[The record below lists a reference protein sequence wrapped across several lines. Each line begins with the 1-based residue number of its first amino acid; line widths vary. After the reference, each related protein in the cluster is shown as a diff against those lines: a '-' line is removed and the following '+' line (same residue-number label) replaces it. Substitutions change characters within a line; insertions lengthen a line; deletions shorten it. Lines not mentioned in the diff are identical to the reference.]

1 MTHYATYLNGDVDS
15 LVINGF
21 IDQYIFEA
29 NINLIEINQCNQKE
43 FQFSNTDPQSVN
55 WEWMLDSTIIS
66 TQSSDVIT
74 LALDDSVKPLRLK
87 ITDQYGCVAET
98 QRNLFLYQ
106 PLALIEQDTFV
117 CRGNSVN
124 IECSVIGD
132 PIHTWDLG
140 DGTIVNNDTAFTH
153 TYNQNGLFE
162 ITLNLNDNGCVR
174 QIALDTVEV
183 YQPNATFSPLNSA
196 PICHMDSLLFRA
208 IDNSY
213 SNYSW
218 TGATLLNS
226 GDSVWLQFDNPGE
239 RQISFP
245 LQIED
250 VLIR

>member
-1 MTHYATYLNGDVDS
+1 MQRDWR
-15 LVINGF
+15 
-21 IDQYIFEA
+21 
-29 NINLIEINQCNQKE
+29 
-43 FQFSNTDPQSVN
+43 SNTY
-55 WEWMLDSTIIS
+55 M
-66 TQSSDVIT
+66 
-74 LALDDSVKPLRLK
+74 
-87 ITDQYGCVAET
+87 
-98 QRNLFLYQ
+98 
-106 PLALIEQDTFV
+106 
-117 CRGNSVN
+117 
-124 IECSVIGD
+124 
-132 PIHTWDLG
+132 DLG

-196 PICHMDSLLFRA
+196 PFATWIAYFFRA

-218 TGATLLNS
+218 TGATLLNWEIAY
-226 GDSVWLQFDNPGE
+226 GFNLIILVKDKFP
-239 RQISFP
+239 FP